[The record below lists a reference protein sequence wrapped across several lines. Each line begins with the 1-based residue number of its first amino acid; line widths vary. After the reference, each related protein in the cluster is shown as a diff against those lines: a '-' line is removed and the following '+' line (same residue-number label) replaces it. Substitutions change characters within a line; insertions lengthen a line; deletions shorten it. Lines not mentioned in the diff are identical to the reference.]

1 MGRSRNGGVNMALQN
16 SGNPISY
23 KNIRDEFGNPTDNK
37 LGNYRVSEDYGD
49 LDNLPLDNGIPQ
61 SGAIKFSDFY
71 GKRANIVVDLYSGGH
86 NNNYNYDVYTQ
97 AFANNK
103 YVVVG
108 STDRNSIPK
117 SAWQDGKKVIIHVN
131 KQFRSFGAN
140 SVNHVAVKMG
150 NTNNN
155 PNQSGWPSDTTFAI
169 DVGDS
174 GRIYGRG
181 GNGGRGANSNN
192 NAANSGEEGT
202 SALKLISGVQDEVSG
217 ESRIIAGGGGG
228 GGGGGAEQD
237 DSFMWSSDRNAA
249 GGGGGGGGRGYPGGS
264 GGEGG
269 SPNAD
274 RDGNNGSANARGNG
288 GNGGEDAESQGGN
301 GGNGGDAGASGG
313 GGSAGNTGPTK
324 NNNKPGGAG
333 GSRYKFY

>member
-1 MGRSRNGGVNMALQN
+1 MAIKN
-16 SGNPISY
+16 SGNPLSY
-23 KNIRDEFGNPTDNK
+23 SEIAAEFGNPTGNK
-37 LGNYRVSEDYGD
+37 LGNYRVSESYGD
-49 LDNLPLDNGIPQ
+49 LSNLPLDTGIPQ
-61 SGAIKFSDFY
+61 GNSPIKFSNFY

-103 YVVVG
+103 YDIVG
-108 STDRNSIPK
+108 STDRNSVPK
-117 SAWQDGKKVIIHVN
+117 SAWQGGKKVIIHVN

-155 PNQSGWPSDTTFAI
+155 TSQSGWPSDTTFAI

-192 NAANSGEEGT
+192 NAANAGEEGT

-237 DSFMWSSDRNAA
+237 DGGFMWVSGDYNSA

-274 RDGNNGSANARGNG
+274 RDGNNGNANARGNG
-288 GNGGEDAESQGGN
+288 GDGGEDAESQGGN

>member
-1 MGRSRNGGVNMALQN
+1 MTVKN
-16 SGNPISY
+16 SGNPLSY
-23 KNIRDEFGNPTDNK
+23 TEIAAEFGNPTGNK
-37 LGNYRVSEDYGD
+37 LGNYRVSESYGQ
-49 LDNLPLDNGIPQ
+49 LSGLPLDNGIPQ

-71 GKRANIVVDLYSGGH
+71 GKRANIVVDLYSGSN
-86 NNNYNYDVYTQ
+86 NNNYNYDVYTD
-97 AFANNK
+97 AYVAGK
-103 YVVVG
+103 YDVVG
-108 STDRNSIPK
+108 STDKNSISK
-117 SAWQDGKKVIIHVN
+117 SQWQGGKKVIIHVN
-131 KQFRSFGAN
+131 KQFRSTGAN

-155 PNQSGWPSDTTFAI
+155 NSQSGWRSTTTFAI
-169 DVGDS
+169 DVGSS

-192 NAANSGEEGT
+192 NAATAGEEGT

-237 DSFMWSSDRNAA
+237 DSFMWGSDYNSA
-249 GGGGGGGGRGYPGGS
+249 GGGGGGGGRGYPAGS

-274 RDGNNGSANARGNG
+274 RDGNNGSANAKGNG

-301 GGNGGDAGASGG
+301 GGNGGGSGVAGS

-324 NNNKPGGAG
+324 NNNKGGGAA

>member
-1 MGRSRNGGVNMALQN
+1 MALQN

-37 LGNYRVSEDYGD
+37 LGNYRVSEDHGD

-71 GKRANIVVDLYSGGH
+71 GKRANILVDLYSGVH
-86 NNNYNYDVYTQ
+86 NNNYNYNVYSQ
-97 AFANNK
+97 AFNNNK
-103 YVVVG
+103 YLVVG
-108 STDRNSIPK
+108 STDRNSISK
-117 SAWQDGKKVIIHVN
+117 SAWQGGKKVIIHVN
-131 KQFRSFGAN
+131 KQFRSSGAN

-150 NTNNN
+150 NYETSN
-155 PNQSGWPSDTTFAI
+155 SAGWPSDTTFAI

-192 NAANSGEEGT
+192 NTARAGEEGT
-202 SALKLISGVQDEVSG
+202 SALKLISGVQDEISG

-237 DSFMWSSDRNAA
+237 DSFMWAGDYNAA
-249 GGGGGGGGRGYPGGS
+249 GGGGGGGGQGYPGGN
-264 GGEGG
+264 GGAGG
-269 SPNAD
+269 SPGNRGGNA
-274 RDGNNGSANARGNG
+274 GTPNARGNG
-288 GNGGEDAESQGGN
+288 GNGYEDSESQGGN
-301 GGNGGDAGASGG
+301 GGNGGDTGEAGNGG
-313 GGSAGNTGPTK
+313 GAGNTGPTK
-324 NNNKPGGAG
+324 NNNKAGGAA
-333 GSRYKFY
+333 GSKYKYY